1 MSKFTPIIDHFSI
14 SFHLDDGFPNSLKEL
29 KEKASELVDALQL
42 MVVKEAYHVFEPWG
56 ITFVYILSQSHMAFH
71 TRPENKMIHIDIV
84 SCTGLKQEVVDRN
97 VKRIFS
103 KNKLSSYSI
112 REFSE
117 N

>member
-29 KEKASELVDALQL
+29 REKAAELADFLQL
-42 MVVKEAYHVFEPWG
+42 IVVKEAYHVFKPGG

-71 TRPENKMIHIDIV
+71 TWPESNIIHIDIL

-112 REFSE
+112 KKV
-117 N
+117 